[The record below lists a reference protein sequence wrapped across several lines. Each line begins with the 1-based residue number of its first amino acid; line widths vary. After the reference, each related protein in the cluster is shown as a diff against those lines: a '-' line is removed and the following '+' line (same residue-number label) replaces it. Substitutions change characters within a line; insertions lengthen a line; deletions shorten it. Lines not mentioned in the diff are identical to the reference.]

1 VKRQTGVE
9 GEMTPAAYAAAFSL
23 VGTTVNLAGVA
34 IASIRC
40 RRRPRPL
47 AAPPDSPPVTIIRPL
62 CRINNYERETLA
74 STFAL
79 DYPDY
84 EIIFCLEHGDD
95 PVAGLVYSLMEKH
108 PRVPAQLLIGEDH
121 RSTNPK
127 LNNVLKG
134 WDAARHRWIIMADS
148 NVLMPRDYIQQL
160 LGRWREDTGLVCS
173 MPIGA
178 RPGNFWAEVECAFL
192 NTFQARWQY
201 VGESLGHG
209 FAQGKNMLFHR
220 DVVDQAGG
228 MLKALGV
235 EIAEDAAFT
244 KMVRTAGLRVHLVDT
259 PFDQPLG
266 DRSAAEVWSRQAR
279 WSMLRRSTFPVMFM
293 PELFVGGFFPIIAGI
308 YAAWQYNVNV
318 AVVAAALGAL
328 WFGSEAILARAAGW
342 HFSTRM
348 LVACAVRDFLLPA
361 LWVEAWLKKDF
372 VWRGN
377 AMNVQEVV
385 AEELE

>member
-1 VKRQTGVE
+1 MTRQTGDA

-23 VGTTVNLAGVA
+23 FATGLNLTGVA
-34 IASIRC
+34 IGSVRC
-40 RRRPRPL
+40 RQRPRPL
-47 AAPPDSPPVTIIRPL
+47 APKPDSPPVTIIRPL
-62 CRINNYERETLA
+62 CRINNFERETLA
-74 STFAL
+74 STFTL
-79 DYPDY
+79 DYPEY
-84 EIIFCLEHGDD
+84 EIIFCLERGDD

-108 PRVPAQLLIGEDH
+108 PHVPAQLLIGEDH
-121 RSTNPK
+121 RSGNPK

-134 WDAARHRWIIMADS
+134 WDAARHSWIIMADS

-160 LGRWREDTGLVCS
+160 MGRWRADTGLVCS

-201 VGESLGHG
+201 VGESLGQG
-209 FAQGKNMLFHR
+209 FAQGKTMFFHR
-220 DVVDQAGG
+220 DVMDQAGG
-228 MLKALGV
+228 MLKALGA

-244 KMVRTAGLRVHLVDT
+244 KIVRGAGLRVHLVDT
-259 PFDQPLG
+259 PFEQPLG
-266 DRSAAEVWSRQAR
+266 ERTASEIWSRQAR
-279 WSMLRRSTFPVMFM
+279 WSMLRRSTFPLMFL

-308 YAAWQYNVNV
+308 YAAWQYDVNV

-348 LVACAVRDFLLPA
+348 LAACALRDLLLPA
-361 LWVEAWLKKDF
+361 LWVMAWVRRDF

-377 AMNVQEVV
+377 AMTVQDVI

>member
-1 VKRQTGVE
+1 
-9 GEMTPAAYAAAFSL
+9 MTPAACAAVFSVVATGL
-23 VGTTVNLAGVA
+23 NLTGVA
-34 IASIRC
+34 ISSVRC
-40 RRRPRPL
+40 RQRPRPL
-47 AAPPDSPPVTIIRPL
+47 AAPAGSPPVTIIRPL

-79 DYPDY
+79 DYPNY

-108 PRVPAQLLIGEDH
+108 PHVQAQLLVGEDR
-121 RSTNPK
+121 RSSNPK

-134 WDAARHRWIIMADS
+134 WDAARYPWIIMADS

-160 LGRWREDTGLVCS
+160 MARWREDTGLVCS

-201 VGESLGHG
+201 VGESVGQG

-220 DVVDQAGG
+220 DVMDQAGG
-228 MLKALGV
+228 MLKALGA

-244 KMVRTAGLRVHLVDT
+244 KMVRNAGLRVHLVDT

-266 DRSAAEVWSRQAR
+266 DRTAAEVWSRQAR
-279 WSMLRRSTFPVMFM
+279 WSMLRRSTFPIMFM
-293 PELFVGGFFPIIAGI
+293 PELLVGSFFPIVAGI
-308 YAAWQYNVNV
+308 YAAWQYDVNV
-318 AVVAAALGAL
+318 AVVGAALGAL

-348 LVACAVRDFLLPA
+348 LLACAVRDFLLPA
-361 LWVEAWLKKDF
+361 LWVEAWLRRDF

>member
-1 VKRQTGVE
+1 MGVE
-9 GEMTPAAYAAAFSL
+9 GEMTPAACAAAFSL
-23 VGTTVNLAGVA
+23 AGTAINLVSMA
-34 IASIRC
+34 IASVRC
-40 RRRPRPL
+40 RQRPRPR
-47 AAPPDSPPVTIIRPL
+47 AAPPQAPGVTIIRPL

-84 EIIFCLEHGDD
+84 EIIFCLERGDD
-95 PVAGLVYSLMEKH
+95 PVAALVYGMMERH
-108 PRVPAQLLIGEDH
+108 PHVQAQLLVGEDR
-121 RSTNPK
+121 RSSNPK

-178 RPGNFWAEVECAFL
+178 RPGNFWAELECAFL

-201 VGESLGHG
+201 VGEALGQG
-209 FAQGKNMLFHR
+209 FAQGKTMLFHR

-228 MLKALGV
+228 LLKALGT
-235 EIAEDAAFT
+235 ELAEDAAFT
-244 KMVRTAGLRVHLVDT
+244 KMVRGAGLRVHLVDT

-266 DRSAAEVWSRQAR
+266 DRTLVEVWSRQAR
-279 WSMLRRSTFPVMFM
+279 WSMLRRSTFPLMFM
-293 PELFVGGFFPIIAGI
+293 PELLVGSVFPILAGI
-308 YAAWQYNVNV
+308 YAAWQYDVNV
-318 AVVAAALGAL
+318 AVVAAGLGAL
-328 WFGSEAILARAAGW
+328 WFGSEALLARAAGW
-342 HFSTRM
+342 HFSMRM
-348 LVACAVRDFLLPA
+348 LLACAARDVLLPA
-361 LWVEAWLKKDF
+361 LWVEAWLRRDF

-377 AMNVQEVV
+377 AMNLQEVI
-385 AEELE
+385 AEEME

>member
-1 VKRQTGVE
+1 
-9 GEMTPAAYAAAFSL
+9 MTPAAYAAAFSV
-23 VGTTVNLAGVA
+23 VGTALNLAGVA
-34 IASIRC
+34 IGSVRC
-40 RRRPRPL
+40 RQRPRPL
-47 AAPPDSPPVTIIRPL
+47 AAPSGAPPVTIIRPL

-84 EIIFCLEHGDD
+84 EIIFCLERGDD
-95 PVAGLVYSLMEKH
+95 PVAGLVYSLMKKH
-108 PRVPAQLLIGEDH
+108 SHIPAQLLIGEDR
-121 RSTNPK
+121 RSANPK

-134 WDAARHRWIIMADS
+134 WDAARHSWIIMADS

-178 RPGNFWAEVECAFL
+178 RPSNFWAEVECAFL

-201 VGESLGHG
+201 VGEALGHG

-220 DVVDQAGG
+220 DVVEQAGG
-228 MLKALGV
+228 LLKALGA

-244 KMVRTAGLRVHLVDT
+244 KMVRGAGLRVHLVDT

-266 DRSAAEVWSRQAR
+266 KRTAAEVWSRQAR
-279 WSMLRRSTFPVMFM
+279 WSMLRRTTFPAMFL
-293 PELFVGGFFPIIAGI
+293 PELFVGGFFPIVAGI

-318 AVVAAALGAL
+318 AVVAAVLGAL
-328 WFGSEAILARAAGW
+328 WFGSEAILARSAGW
-342 HFSTRM
+342 YFSSRM
-348 LVACAVRDFLLPA
+348 LAACAIRDFLLPA
-361 LWVEAWLKKDF
+361 LWMEAWLRKDF

-377 AMNVQEVV
+377 AMNVQEIV
-385 AEELE
+385 AEEME

>member
-1 VKRQTGVE
+1 
-9 GEMTPAAYAAAFSL
+9 MTPVACVAAFSL
-23 VGTTVNLAGVA
+23 IATAINLVSVA
-34 IASIRC
+34 IACVRC
-40 RRRPRPL
+40 RARPRPL
-47 AAPPDSPPVTIIRPL
+47 AAPRDCPPVTIIRPL
-62 CRINNYERETLA
+62 CRINNFERETLA

-95 PVAGLVYSLMEKH
+95 PVAGLVYSLMERH
-108 PRVPAQLLIGEDH
+108 PHVQAQLLIGEER

-134 WDAARHRWIIMADS
+134 WDAARHAWIIMADS

-160 LGRWREDTGLVCS
+160 MGRWREDTGLVCS

-201 VGESLGHG
+201 VGEALGQG
-209 FAQGKNMLFHR
+209 FAQGKTMLFHR
-220 DVVDQAGG
+220 NVVDQAGG
-228 MLKALGV
+228 MLKALGA

-244 KMVRTAGLRVHLVDT
+244 KMVRGAGLRVHLVDT

-266 DRSAAEVWSRQAR
+266 DRTAAEVWSRQAR
-279 WSMLRRSTFPVMFM
+279 WSVLRRSTFPLMFM
-293 PELFVGGFFPIIAGI
+293 AELFAGGFFPIVAGI
-308 YAAWQYNVNV
+308 YAAWQYDVNV
-318 AVVAAALGAL
+318 AVVAAGLGAV

-342 HFSTRM
+342 HFSARM
-348 LVACAVRDFLLPA
+348 LLACATRDVLLPA
-361 LWVEAWLKKDF
+361 LWAEAWLKKDF

-377 AMNVQEVV
+377 AMKVQDVV
-385 AEELE
+385 AEEMK

>member
-1 VKRQTGVE
+1 
-9 GEMTPAAYAAAFSL
+9 MTLAAYAAAFSL
-23 VGTTVNLAGVA
+23 LGTVLNLLGVA
-34 IASIRC
+34 IGCVRC
-40 RRRPRPL
+40 RQRPRPL
-47 AAPPDSPPVTIIRPL
+47 APPAGAPPVTIIRPL

-84 EIIFCLEHGDD
+84 EILFCLEHGDD
-95 PVAGLVYSLMEKH
+95 PVAGLVYSLMAKNPH
-108 PRVPAQLLIGEDH
+108 IPAQLLIGEDR
-121 RSTNPK
+121 RSANPK
-127 LNNVLKG
+127 LNNTLKG
-134 WDAARHRWIIMADS
+134 WDAARHPWIIMADS

-178 RPGNFWAEVECAFL
+178 RPANFWAEVECAFL

-228 MLKALGV
+228 LLKALGG

-244 KMVRTAGLRVHLVDT
+244 KMVRGAGLRVHLVDT
-259 PFDQPLG
+259 PFEQPLG
-266 DRSAAEVWSRQAR
+266 ERTAAEVWSRQAR
-279 WSMLRRSTFPVMFM
+279 WSMLRRRTFPLMFL
-293 PELFVGGFFPIIAGI
+293 PELFVGGFFPIVAGI
-308 YAAWQYNVNV
+308 YAAWQYDVNV
-318 AVVAAALGAL
+318 AVVAAVLGAL
-328 WFGSEAILARAAGW
+328 WFGSEAVLARATGW

-348 LVACAVRDFLLPA
+348 LLACALRDFLLPG
-361 LWVEAWLKKDF
+361 LWVEAWLRKDF

-377 AMNVQEVV
+377 TMNVQEVV

>member
-1 VKRQTGVE
+1 
-9 GEMTPAAYAAAFSL
+9 MTPADYAAAFCL
-23 VGTTVNLAGVA
+23 LATAFNLLGVA
-34 IASIRC
+34 IGSVRC

-47 AAPPDSPPVTIIRPL
+47 AAAPGSPPVTIIRPL

-84 EIIFCLEHGDD
+84 EILFCLEHGDD
-95 PVAGLVYSLMEKH
+95 PVAALVYSLMERH
-108 PRVPAQLLIGEDH
+108 PQIRAQLLIGEER

-134 WDAARHRWIIMADS
+134 WEAARHPWIIMADS

-160 LGRWREDTGLVCS
+160 MGRWRDDTGLVCS

-201 VGESLGHG
+201 VGEALGHG
-209 FAQGKNMLFHR
+209 FAQGKTMLFHR
-220 DVVDQAGG
+220 DVVDRAGG
-228 MLKALGV
+228 MLKALGA

-244 KMVRTAGLRVHLVDT
+244 KMVRGAGLRVHLVDT

-266 DRSAAEVWSRQAR
+266 DRTAAEVWSRQAR
-279 WSMLRRSTFPVMFM
+279 WSMLRRSTFPLMFM
-293 PELFVGGFFPIIAGI
+293 PELLVGSFFPMVAGI
-308 YAAWQYNVNV
+308 YVAWQNNLNV
-318 AVVAAALGAL
+318 AVVAAALGAV
-328 WFGSEAILARAAGW
+328 WFGGEAILARAAGW
-342 HFSTRM
+342 HFSARM
-348 LVACAVRDFLLPA
+348 LLACAVRDVLLPA
-361 LWVEAWLKKDF
+361 LWVEAWRRQDF

>member
-1 VKRQTGVE
+1 
-9 GEMTPAAYAAAFSL
+9 MTPAAYAAAFSL
-23 VGTTVNLAGVA
+23 IGTVLNLMGVA
-34 IASIRC
+34 ISSVRC
-40 RRRPRPL
+40 RQRPRPL
-47 AAPPDSPPVTIIRPL
+47 LAPAGSPPVTIIRPL

-74 STFAL
+74 STFTL

-108 PRVPAQLLIGEDH
+108 PHVQAQLLIGEDR

-160 LGRWREDTGLVCS
+160 MGRWREDTGLVCS

-228 MLKALGV
+228 MLKALGA

-266 DRSAAEVWSRQAR
+266 ARTVREVWSRQAR

-293 PELFVGGFFPIIAGI
+293 PELFVGGFFPIVAGI
-308 YAAWQYNVNV
+308 YAAWQYDVNV
-318 AVVAAALGAL
+318 AVVGAALGAL
-328 WFGSEAILARAAGW
+328 WFGSEAILARSAGW

-348 LVACAVRDFLLPA
+348 LLACAVRDFLLPA
-361 LWVEAWLKKDF
+361 LWVEAWLRRDF

-377 AMNVQEVV
+377 AMTVQDVV
-385 AEELE
+385 AEEME